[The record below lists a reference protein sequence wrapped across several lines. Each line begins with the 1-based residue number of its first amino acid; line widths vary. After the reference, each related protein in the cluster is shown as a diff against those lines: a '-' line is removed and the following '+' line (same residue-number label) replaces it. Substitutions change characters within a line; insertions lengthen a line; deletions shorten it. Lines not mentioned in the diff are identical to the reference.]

1 MSTCH
6 KKITQF
12 WSNEPTVL
20 FNKDTI
26 TQVWIN
32 SSMTFEQ
39 KLNAISRLV
48 IILSILGFVFTGG
61 YRFLI
66 IGIVTLLVIFSI
78 YKIRTQ
84 SSEGFEDMMGQTK
97 ITDPITLSTFMKSE
111 FEKTTK
117 RNPMGNVLLTDINDN
132 PNRKSAPPSFNV
144 DVNEDINK
152 STKQAVQS
160 LNPGIK
166 NTNKQLYGDLSQE
179 FNFDESMRQFYSTPN
194 TKVTND
200 QGAFAQYLYGNMPSC
215 KEGDA
220 FTCIQDNL
228 RYIQM

>member
-1 MSTCH
+1 MSTTCH

-48 IILSILGFVFTGG
+48 IILSILGFVFTGE

-66 IGIVTLLVIFSI
+66 IGIVTLVAIFCI
-78 YKIRTQ
+78 YKLRTE
-84 SSEGFEDMMGQTK
+84 SNEGFEDMGQIK

-111 FEKTTK
+111 FEQTTK

-132 PNRKSAPPSFNV
+132 PDRKSAPPSFNAV
-144 DVNEDINK
+144 VNADINK

-166 NTNKQLYGDLSQE
+166 NTNKQLYGDLAQE

-215 KEGDA
+215 KEGDS
-220 FTCIQDNL
+220 FQCIQDNL